1 VSGTNPWRELVGVAA
16 ELGDDELRVLVRI
29 ADRLQG
35 GMSQYGELRIAVDR
49 REFRKTEAR
58 QEIEDALVYLACA
71 WLKDQ
76 GEGQ

>member
-1 VSGTNPWRELVGVAA
+1 MSAGNPWRELVGITA

-29 ADRLQG
+29 AERLKG
-35 GMSQYGELRIAVDR
+35 GMHQYGELRIAVDR

-58 QEIEDALVYLACA
+58 HEVEDALVYLACA

-76 GEGQ
+76 GGGQ

>member
-1 VSGTNPWRELVGVAA
+1 VSAGNPWRELVGITA

-29 ADRLQG
+29 AERLKG
-35 GMSQYGELRIAVDR
+35 GMRTYDELHIAIDR